1 MGLGQ
6 RSGPPSWFVILVGI
20 AIVFGLY
27 YLWLGLRSFMATG
40 VTVPEATQQAIAQS
54 TATAFRIHE
63 IVANA
68 PTPLPSFTPVPPCQ
82 DFVVRVPIAIV
93 RAQPSTDSGIVA
105 GLQEGETVC
114 VIAMLPDSEWY
125 MIDQN
130 AGTRR
135 LERVYMRRDI
145 IRALNPTPK
154 PSATPI
160 PSDTPLPTKTPTPSA
175 SPTPPF
181 TRHPASTSM
190 TAPPTRPSPT
200 ATASYTATPPS
211 VSL

>member
-40 VTVPEATQQAIAQS
+40 VTVPEATQQAIAQG
-54 TATAFRIHE
+54 TATASRIQQ
-63 IVANA
+63 IVADA

-93 RAQPSTDSGIVA
+93 RAAPSTESGIVA
-105 GLQEGETVC
+105 GMQEGETVC

-125 MIDQN
+125 MVDQN
-130 AGTRR
+130 ANTRR

-145 IRALNPTPK
+145 IGALNPTPR
-154 PSATPI
+154 PSATPV
-160 PSDTPLPTKTPTPSA
+160 PSDTPPPTITPAPSA
-175 SPTPPF
+175 TPAPPF
-181 TRHPASTSM
+181 TRQPIYHRATAQPASPTTS
-190 TAPPTRPSPT
+190 AKA
-200 ATASYTATPPS
+200 ATAPS